1 MATSKVG
8 ATRVTATAVMVAMTT
23 TSTDTEATVTITTVT
38 TTTTTTTK
46 AGETRVDTVTMEADT
61 AVDTEVSLSFDY
73 FPNQLVMSVVKFLEM
88 VICMQST
95 KVLLLTLRWP
105 VQYYHRE
112 IADEA
117 GCYLVN

>member
-1 MATSKVG
+1 MKSKQFSIHIVKRCAIKVIVKYLVTQVATSKVG

-73 FPNQLVMSVVKFLEM
+73 FPIS
-88 VICMQST
+88 
-95 KVLLLTLRWP
+95 LTS
-105 VQYYHRE
+105 
-112 IADEA
+112 
-117 GCYLVN
+117 